1 MKKPDSLKKGDAI
14 AIVCTARKVAIEE
27 LQTAIDLFKNWG
39 LNVVLGKTV
48 SLEENQFAGSEDAR
62 ANDLQTMLD
71 NKEIK
76 AIVIA
81 RGGYGTVR
89 IIDKIDFSM
98 FIQHPK
104 WIVGYSDIT
113 VLHSHVQRHCNIETL
128 HAPMPIGFNK
138 NTETCLQNLHQALF
152 NNTLQYTFKTVRP
165 NISGNAEGI
174 LIGGN
179 LSVLCSIN
187 GSVSDIETDGKIL
200 FLEDLDEYL
209 YHIDRMMMQL
219 KRSGKLKNLKA
230 LLVGGFT
237 EMKDNAVPFGKTAYE
252 IIAEHTATYN
262 YPVAFNIHA
271 GHINDNNPLIF
282 GRKIK
287 VNISEY
293 NCEIFF

>member
-1 MKKPDSLKKGDAI
+1 MITPPSLKKGDTV
-14 AIVCTARKVAIEE
+14 AIVCTARKVTIEE

-48 SLEENQFAGSEDAR
+48 SLEENQFAGSDDAR
-62 ANDLQTMLD
+62 ADDLQAMLN
-71 NKEIK
+71 NKAIK

-89 IIDKIDFSM
+89 IIDKIDFSI
-98 FIQHPK
+98 FKQHPK
-104 WIVGYSDIT
+104 WLVGYSDIT

-128 HAPMPIGFNK
+128 HAPMPIGFDK
-138 NTETCLQNLHQALF
+138 NTATSLQNLHRALF
-152 NNTLQYTFKTVRP
+152 NNTLQYAFKTVRP
-165 NISGNAEGI
+165 NISGNAEGM
-174 LIGGN
+174 LTGGN

-237 EMKDNAVPFGKTAYE
+237 EMKDNTVSFGKTAYE
-252 IIAEHTATYN
+252 IIAEHVSAYN

-271 GHINDNNPLIF
+271 GHINNNNPLIF

-287 VNISEY
+287 VNISET

>member
-1 MKKPDSLKKGDAI
+1 MIIPPSLKKGDTV
-14 AIVCTARKVAIEE
+14 AIVCTARKVTIEE

-48 SLEENQFAGSEDAR
+48 SLEENQFAGSDDAR
-62 ANDLQTMLD
+62 ADDLQAMLN
-71 NKEIK
+71 NKAIK

-89 IIDKIDFSM
+89 IIDKIDFSI
-98 FIQHPK
+98 FKQHPK
-104 WIVGYSDIT
+104 WLVGYSDIT

-128 HAPMPIGFNK
+128 HAPMPIGFDK
-138 NTETCLQNLHQALF
+138 NTATSLQNLHQALF
-152 NNTLQYTFKTVRP
+152 NNTLQYAFKTVRP
-165 NISGNAEGI
+165 NISGNAEGM
-174 LIGGN
+174 LTGGN

-252 IIAEHTATYN
+252 IIAEHVSAYN

-271 GHINDNNPLIF
+271 GHINNNNPLIF

-287 VNISEY
+287 VNISET